1 MRVEVSAMREFTSA
15 DTYREAISRGWSSR
29 TVTKALLLAGI
40 AAAGLYVIG
49 DVVSGL
55 VYNGS
60 RPYSFRDQ
68 WISELTAYG
77 SPVRPL
83 MVTVVVVHDLLLVAF
98 GLGIWRAARR
108 SRSLR
113 WAGLIVAGVS
123 AAGIVI
129 HPWFPMSSRWMEPC
143 FNDTMH
149 GALSAGWG
157 VFITAAVALS
167 AVAYRGWFRLYAIA
181 TDVVLVAFATASGMA
196 IQGIEQN
203 DTPWAGGFERVNA
216 YAVMAW
222 YVVLAVTV
230 MRRSLGQTEPDV
242 GEELHIESGTSDG
255 SLVQSPGR

>member
-1 MRVEVSAMREFTSA
+1 MRNMLTF
-15 DTYREAISRGWSSR
+15 DSRDRATRW
-29 TVTKALLLAGI
+29 LLVAGV

-60 RPYSFRDQ
+60 RPYSFADQ

-77 SPVRPL
+77 SPVRPV
-83 MVTVVVVHDLLLVAF
+83 MVTVIVVHDLLLVAF
-98 GLGIWRAARR
+98 GLGIWRAAGR

-113 WAGLIVAGVS
+113 WTGLVVVGVS
-123 AAGIVI
+123 AAGLII
-129 HPWFPMSSRWMEPC
+129 HPWFPMSSRWMEPG

-157 VFITAAVALS
+157 VIIAIAVALS

-181 TDVVLVAFATASGMA
+181 TDVVLIAFAAASGMA

-216 YAVMAW
+216 YALMAW

-230 MRRSLGQTEPDV
+230 MRRSLGQTDPDV
-242 GEELHIESGTSDG
+242 REELHIESRTSDG